1 MARFDDIGDVSFMG
15 DITLD
20 GIKTMLI
27 DEYKA
32 AYKEITGETPVIP
45 DEDKAIIYAE
55 AQTLFQLMAT
65 IDDKA
70 KQNLLKYARGKYL
83 DNLALRYGLTRKK
96 EEKAAVMIRFT
107 LSAPREIVVAI
118 PAGTRVTTTAGKIYF
133 ATDEYT
139 EILPGEKSVDIKC
152 ISTSGGNAVNN
163 FAVGELNFLA
173 DPIAYIASVENIDV
187 PIGGEDQEDDQTFA
201 ERVFAAR
208 NEYSTTGAEEAYK
221 YYTKSYSTAIDD
233 VVVRNPSHAEI
244 YIYILMKDREQATEG
259 FMEGLLDYITKPQ
272 IKPTTDHVTVYNVER
287 VNYEIDVKYYIYD
300 TDIAKVAEI
309 QTAVNAAIEAYKTW
323 QCEKIGRDINDQ
335 RLISL
340 LNAVGASRVE
350 INKPKMT
357 VIPANKIAYCT
368 DVNITYGGI
377 IEE

>member
-15 DITLD
+15 DITLEN
-20 GIKTMLI
+20 IKTTLI

-32 AYKEITGETPVIP
+32 AYKEITGEIPVIP
-45 DEDKAIIYAE
+45 DEDKAIMYAE

-133 ATDEYT
+133 ATDEYA
-139 EILPGEKSVDIKC
+139 EILPGEKSIDIKC
-152 ISTSGGNAVNN
+152 TSTSGGKAVND
-163 FAVGELNFLA
+163 FAIGELNFIA

-187 PIGGEDQEDDQTFA
+187 PIGGEDREDDQSYA
-201 ERVFAAR
+201 ERIYAAR
-208 NEYSTTGAEEAYK
+208 NEYSTTGAEDAYK
-221 YYTKSYSTAIDD
+221 YYVKSYSTSIDD
-233 VVVRNPSHAEI
+233 VVVRNPSDAEV
-244 YIYILMKDREQATEG
+244 YLYILMKDREQATAG
-259 FMEGLLDYITKPQ
+259 FMEGLLDYITDPQ
-272 IKPTTDHVTVYNVER
+272 RKPTTDHVTVHNVER

-300 TDIAKVAEI
+300 TDIAKISEI
-309 QTAVNAAIEAYKTW
+309 QTAVSAAIEEYKTW
-323 QCEKIGRDINDQ
+323 QCAKIGRDINDQ
-335 RLISL
+335 KLISL
-340 LNAVGASRVE
+340 LNAAGASRVE
-350 INKPKMT
+350 INKPIMT
-357 VIPANKIAYCT
+357 VIPVNKIAHCIN
-368 DVNITYGGI
+368 VNITYGGI

>member
-1 MARFDDIGDVSFMG
+1 MARFDDIGDISFMG

-20 GIKTMLI
+20 SIKTMLI

-32 AYKEITGETPVIP
+32 AYKEITGEIPVIP
-45 DEDKAIIYAE
+45 DEDKAIMYAE
-55 AQTLFQLMAT
+55 AQTLFQLMTT

-83 DNLALRYGLTRKK
+83 DNLALRYGLIRKK
-96 EEKAAVMIRFT
+96 EEKATVMIRFT

-133 ATDEYT
+133 ATDEYA
-139 EILPGEKSVDIKC
+139 EILPGEKSIDIRC
-152 ISTSGGNAVNN
+152 TSTSGGKAVND
-163 FAVGELNFLA
+163 FAIGELNFIA

-187 PIGGEDQEDDQTFA
+187 PIGGEDREDDQTFS

-221 YYTKSYSTAIDD
+221 YYTKLYSTSIDD

-244 YIYILMKDREQATEG
+244 YIYILLKDREQATTG
-259 FMEGLLDYITKPQ
+259 FLEGLHDYLIDPKRKPM
-272 IKPTTDHVTVYNVER
+272 TDHITVFNVER
-287 VNYEIDVKYYIYD
+287 INYEIDVKYYIYD
-300 TDIAKVAEI
+300 TDIAKISEI
-309 QTAVNAAIEAYKTW
+309 QTAVPAAIEEYKTW
-323 QCEKIGRDINDQ
+323 QCAKIGRDINDQ

-340 LNAVGASRVE
+340 LNAAGASRVE
-350 INKPKMT
+350 INKPIMT
-357 VIPANKIAYCT
+357 VIPVNKIAHCIN
-368 DVNITYGGI
+368 VNITYGGI

>member
-1 MARFDDIGDVSFMG
+1 MVRFEDIGDVSFMG

-20 GIKTMLI
+20 GIKTTLI

-32 AYKEITGETPVIP
+32 AYKEITGETPIVP
-45 DEDKAIIYAE
+45 DEDKAAMYAE
-55 AQTLFQLMAT
+55 AQTLYQLMAT

-107 LSAPREIVVAI
+107 LSAPRENVVAI
-118 PAGTRVTTTAGKIYF
+118 PAGTRVTGAAGKIYF
-133 ATDEYT
+133 ATDEYA
-139 EILPGEKSVDIKC
+139 EILPGEKSVDVKC
-152 ISTSGGNAVNN
+152 VSTSGGSVVNN
-163 FAVGELNFLA
+163 FAVGELNYLV
-173 DPIAYIASVENIDV
+173 DPIAYIAKVENIDV
-187 PIGGEDQEDDQTFA
+187 PIGGEDKEDDQTFA

-244 YIYILMKDREQATEG
+244 YIYILMKDREQATAG

-272 IKPTTDHVTVYNVER
+272 IKAMTDHVTIYNVER

-300 TDIAKVAEI
+300 TDIAKVSEI
-309 QTAVNAAIEAYKTW
+309 QAAVNTAIEAYKAW

-350 INKPKMT
+350 INKPTMT
-357 VIPANKIAYCT
+357 VIPANKIAHCT

>member
-1 MARFDDIGDVSFMG
+1 M
-15 DITLD
+15 
-20 GIKTMLI
+20 
-27 DEYKA
+27 
-32 AYKEITGETPVIP
+32 
-45 DEDKAIIYAE
+45 YAE

-187 PIGGEDQEDDQTFA
+187 PIGGEDKEDDQTFA

-357 VIPANKIAYCT
+357 VIPANKIAHCT